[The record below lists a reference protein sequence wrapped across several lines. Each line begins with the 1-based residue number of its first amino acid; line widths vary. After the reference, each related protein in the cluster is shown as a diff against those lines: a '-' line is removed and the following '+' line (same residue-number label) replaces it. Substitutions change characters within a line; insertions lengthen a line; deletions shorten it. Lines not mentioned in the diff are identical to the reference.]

1 MAEVL
6 AALLATDLDLPVPEP
21 FLVRMEPGLAASIPD
36 TTARQRAQSSPGLNF
51 GSKKLP
57 PGFMVYPAGKPIP
70 KELAPTAADIL
81 AFDTFIANPD
91 RTAANPNLLFNGRE
105 LAIYD
110 HELALFMDGLIGWKP
125 PWQPGGVQFPKG
137 QPPKIRHVFLEDLR
151 GSALDF
157 DRLTGAFEAITA
169 GRLTEYRQALPEE
182 WVGEGQAAGR
192 IMEYIAQLKEN
203 IKPAIN
209 RLTEALQ

>member
-1 MAEVL
+1 
-6 AALLATDLDLPVPEP
+6 
-21 FLVRMEPGLAASIPD
+21 
-36 TTARQRAQSSPGLNF
+36 
-51 GSKKLP
+51 
-57 PGFMVYPAGKPIP
+57 
-70 KELAPTAADIL
+70 
-81 AFDTFIANPD
+81 
-91 RTAANPNLLFNGRE
+91 
-105 LAIYD
+105 
-110 HELALFMDGLIGWKP
+110 MDGLIGWKP

-157 DRLTGAFEAITA
+157 SRLTGAFEAITA

-182 WVGEGQAAGR
+182 WVGDGQAAGR